1 MPPKNNQ
8 PKPHTDR
15 EATKRTETPTAS
27 RVAYDLT
34 TQKPHKVER
43 TQAHVDL
50 YTKRDRGFVCF
61 FIPNANFT
69 ERRRK
74 KIRMFALNL

>member
-1 MPPKNNQ
+1 MNSDVAKDLGGTNAPKNKQ

-15 EATKRTETPTAS
+15 EATKRTEPPTAS

-61 FIPNANFT
+61 FSLT
-69 ERRRK
+69 K
-74 KIRMFALNL
+74 KTI